1 MRRFSSNRSTTLLEN
16 SMEAETGLSSV
27 AFILN
32 LNSSLPNDLSRKSFE
47 SLFSDTFDKKRGK
60 LFLLYGR
67 YLTGIE
73 INRLDDSID
82 QIKISCLNKKKKKKR
97 DR

>member
-1 MRRFSSNRSTTLLEN
+1 MRRFSSNRSTTLFEN

-60 LFLLYGR
+60 VFLLY
-67 YLTGIE
+67 E
-73 INRLDDSID
+73 ISYGNRNKSSRRFDRSNKNFLFE
-82 QIKISCLNKKKKKKR
+82 QKKKKKKT
-97 DR
+97 